1 MCCTMFLL
9 VCLISGGIVRME
21 SLCDVPVILGEDE
34 VMVCV
39 TVLTEC
45 RIHPDQSL
53 VSLAF

>member
-1 MCCTMFLL
+1 
-9 VCLISGGIVRME
+9 ME